1 LTGPFTRSEARALG
15 VTDRVLDG
23 RRFVRLLPRVYRH
36 RDHRMTWHDW
46 VDAARKARPDLA
58 RLTGITRIQVLGLDH
73 GPRWPVRLVVEGD
86 LHLVH
91 ERIFLHRTK
100 RMPPVDDVGVTPA
113 AAFVAFCRRARVV
126 DAIKVGDWLLHH
138 DHMSVE
144 ELRTL
149 ALAEQWRDGADEAL
163 WVLDHL
169 DGDSRSLPESE
180 VRAVLAFAG
189 LPVGEANR
197 RLEIPDDVVILGDL
211 VFAQWHTVVE
221 YEGSHH
227 QQERA
232 CYVADIDRYAVMRRH
247 DVGYV
252 QVTHEKLARPQTLV
266 GEVFRELVS
275 RGYDGD
281 PPVFGEQWES
291 LFMRITD
298 VLGSRRDRRRG
309 GGSATVW

>member
-1 LTGPFTRSEARALG
+1 
-15 VTDRVLDG
+15 
-23 RRFVRLLPRVYRH
+23 
-36 RDHRMTWHDW
+36 MTWDDW
-46 VDAARKARPDLA
+46 VEAARKARPDRA

-73 GPRWPVRLVVEGD
+73 GPRWPLRLVVEGD
-86 LHLVH
+86 LHLAH

-100 RMPPVDDVGVTPA
+100 RMPPVDEIGVTPA

-126 DAIKVGDWLLHH
+126 DAITVGDWLLRK
-138 DHMSVE
+138 DHMSAE
-144 ELRTL
+144 ELRAL
-149 ALAEQWRDGADEAL
+149 ALAQQWRDGADEAL

-189 LPVGEANR
+189 IPGAEVNR
-197 RLEIPDDVVILGDL
+197 RLSIDDDVHLIGDL
-211 VFAQWHTVVE
+211 VFTQWRTVVE
-221 YEGSHH
+221 YEGSQH
-227 QQERA
+227 QEERA
-232 CYVADIDRYAVMRRH
+232 CYLSDLDRYALFRRH
-247 DVGYV
+247 DVAYV
-252 QVTHEKLARPQTLV
+252 QVTKEKLARPRTLV
-266 GEVFRELVS
+266 GEVYRELVS

-281 PPVFGEQWES
+281 PPVFGERWQW